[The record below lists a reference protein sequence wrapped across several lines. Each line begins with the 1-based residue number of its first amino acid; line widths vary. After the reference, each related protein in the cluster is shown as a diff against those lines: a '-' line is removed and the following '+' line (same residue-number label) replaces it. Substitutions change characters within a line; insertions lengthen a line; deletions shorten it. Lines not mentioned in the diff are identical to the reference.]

1 MDKTIVSVVACP
13 SYESELIR
21 QAVAASLAPLG
32 GMGRFVRP
40 GMRVLLKRNLLSAA
54 EPERAVTT
62 HPTIVQVV
70 AELVQEAGGT
80 VLVGDSP
87 SGPIENNPPV
97 WRQSGVGQAAAQ
109 VGATVVPFDGVTWKR
124 LNTTDYFVA
133 RPVLEADLVI
143 NLPKLKT
150 HTFTLY
156 TGAVKN
162 LFGVIPGN
170 RKREAHARAPGIQ
183 DFSQVL
189 ADLLELVRPRLTI
202 MDAVLGQEGNGP
214 GKSGTPRH
222 YGCLAAS
229 EDPVALDAVLSQAMG
244 YRPGQVMPLA
254 LAASRGLGVADLE
267 AIQVEGNRRSL
278 DLGRVRLP
286 ATHWYLHAPGWVGT
300 LAQRAM
306 RVRPR
311 LAAAACASCGRCVEV
326 CPRQVITLNTLPDFD
341 LEKCVGCFCCAEVC
355 PQGAIEPQR
364 NLLARLIGA
373 GR

>member
-1 MDKTIVSVVACP
+1 MNRTIVSVIDCP
-13 SYESELIR
+13 SYAPDLVR
-21 QAVAASLAPLG
+21 QSVLASLAPLG

-40 GMRVLLKRNLLSAA
+40 GMRVLLKPNLLSAH

-62 HPTIVQVV
+62 HPAIVQVV

-80 VLVGDSP
+80 VLIGDSP
-87 SGPIENNPPV
+87 AGPIENNPAV
-97 WRQSGVGQAAAQ
+97 WRQSGVGEAAAQ
-109 VGATVVPFDGVTWKR
+109 VGAKVVPFDGVTWKR
-124 LNTTDYFVA
+124 LNATDYFVA
-133 RPVLEADLVI
+133 RPALEADLLI

-150 HTFTLY
+150 HAFTLY

-170 RKREAHARAPGIQ
+170 RKREVHTRAPGIE
-183 DFSQVL
+183 DFSRALTDV
-189 ADLLELVRPRLTI
+189 LELVRPRLTI
-202 MDAVLGQEGNGP
+202 MDGILGQEGNGP
-214 GKSGTPRH
+214 GRNGTPRP
-222 YGCLAAS
+222 YGRVAAS

-244 YRPGQVMPLA
+244 YHPGQVTHLA
-254 LAASRGLGVADLE
+254 LAASRGLGVADLD
-267 AIQVEGNRRSL
+267 AVQVEGDRRLL

-286 ATHWYLHAPGWVGT
+286 ATHWYLHAPGWIGT

-326 CPRQVITLNTLPDFD
+326 CPRHVITMNTLPDFD
-341 LEKCVGCFCCAEVC
+341 LDECVGCFCCAEVC

-373 GR
+373 GP